1 MTKYYF
7 IHQVYPH
14 HTVTIEAET
23 EEKAMQVFIDIF
35 GHVLMDYKIE
45 TDDK

>member
-7 IHQVYPH
+7 IHKFYPH
-14 HTVTIEAET
+14 NQIIIEAET
-23 EEKAMQVFIDIF
+23 EEKAKAVFIDIF
-35 GHVLMDYKIE
+35 GSLKDYKFE

>member
-7 IHQVYPH
+7 IHKFYPH
-14 HTVTIEAET
+14 NQIIIEAENI
-23 EEKAMQVFIDIF
+23 EKAKAVFIDIF
-35 GHVLMDYKIE
+35 GSLKDYKFE